1 MYLELADR
9 TQPNSSALMLPIR
22 NPSTDEIIMVT
33 PEILNSMDPVEFSAA
48 MDEMPSIVT
57 AMQVKS
63 GVDPDDMVQTS
74 DLIQAAINEIDTMN
88 TIVKRNNE
96 LITNKPYDGSTK
108 WSGGFSIEPS
118 AKPFYLRPEVLIPA
132 VLLVGFTIYSV
143 TKSKK

>member
-9 TQPNSSALMLPIR
+9 NEQNSSGLMLPIR